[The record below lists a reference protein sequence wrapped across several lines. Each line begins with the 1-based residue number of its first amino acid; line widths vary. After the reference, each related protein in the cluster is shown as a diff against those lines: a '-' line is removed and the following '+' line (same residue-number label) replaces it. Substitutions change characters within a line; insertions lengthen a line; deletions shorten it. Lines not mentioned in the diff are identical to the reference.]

1 MNYICIQ
8 FYYFTQARL
17 RGALKACVAGGFIFV
32 GANIYL
38 GSERFYE
45 EFVMPTLRYIDAE
58 TVHRL
63 SIQMAKYGL
72 VPRMKSIDNP
82 ILV

>member
-1 MNYICIQ
+1 
-8 FYYFTQARL
+8 
-17 RGALKACVAGGFIFV
+17 
-32 GANIYL
+32 
-38 GSERFYE
+38 
-45 EFVMPTLRYIDAE
+45 MPTLRFIDPE

-72 VPRMKSIDNP
+72 VPRIKLFDDP

>member
-1 MNYICIQ
+1 LNYI
-8 FYYFTQARL
+8 YYIIQARL
-17 RGALKACVAGGFIFV
+17 RGAFKACIAGGFIFI
-32 GANIYL
+32 GANIYF

-45 EFVMPTLRYIDAE
+45 EIFMPTLRYIDPE
-58 TVHRL
+58 TVHYL

-72 VPRMKSIDNP
+72 VPRIKSIDDP